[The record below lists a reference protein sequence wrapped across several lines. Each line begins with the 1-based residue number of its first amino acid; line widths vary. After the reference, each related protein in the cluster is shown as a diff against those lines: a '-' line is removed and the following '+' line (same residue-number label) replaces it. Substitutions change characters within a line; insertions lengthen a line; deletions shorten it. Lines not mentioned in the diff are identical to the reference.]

1 MAETVLIPVAKQI
14 LGKLGHLALEQI
26 GLLWTLKREILKLQ
40 NTISTIQAVLLDAE
54 EKQTHNHQVKDW
66 LEKLSDVMY
75 DADDLLDDFS
85 TEARRQAMAEAD
97 GSSRRATS
105 CWGMPK
111 QLINELKMAHDIRA
125 IREKLDDITK
135 DKDRLHLEVRF
146 EEAESSRETDSCPPT
161 IVVGREDDKKNII
174 QLLLSSNFGAKLSVF
189 PIVGIGGLGKT
200 TLAQLVFDDYQVQAH
215 FGIKVWVHVSQSFD
229 VKVILEK
236 MLQSITRQNV
246 VRAQIRDVIE
256 DKRFLVVLD
265 DVWEETVESW
275 ESLGKYLTVGAHGSK
290 VLVTT
295 RSTRVAE
302 VTNTRIAVPY
312 QLEGLTLKESWNLLV
327 NKALNGRTPQNPL
340 VERIGVKIL
349 EKCYG
354 VPLAVSSVSGIL
366 SSKNQ
371 ETEWQRFLEN
381 DLGSIYGEENAC
393 VLTLKLSYNHLPPHM
408 KRCFAYCKLFP
419 KGHAFDVQMLVQL
432 WAAQGYVESEDKG
445 LDCFRTL
452 WWRSF
457 FQEVEMDELGNLS
470 KCRMHDL
477 MHDLADS
484 VTGNRIQRISSL
496 EDTAITSSTR
506 HLALFK
512 DENADRGQVPGNK
525 FWELGNASKVRTL
538 ICGNYLSVEESERVL
553 GKFKCLR
560 VLVMLVQGSNA
571 STALHCVGKLKHLRF
586 LCFKCQRMES
596 LPDSISNLLN
606 LQVLKVNCY
615 GLKELSRDIKHL
627 TDLNHLHFDG
637 VFMTHMPK
645 GIGELK
651 SLQKLPYF
659 VVGKGHQ
666 VGGLDELK
674 ELNALHGELII
685 SNLVNVESSRV
696 SVSVLKNKPFLQM
709 LTLDWGRVDYWGRM
723 NDAADVVTR
732 DDEEIL
738 EILCPHPNLKKLKV
752 HGGYGGIKFPNWL
765 SSITNLVELSLKDCK
780 KCEYLPPLHQISF
793 LKELRIVNCPQLKG
807 IKHNN
812 GGDDSNEPCF
822 QCLAYLYIRDCP
834 KLTQMPAFPSVEGDL
849 ALSYTSMKPLANTM
863 KMRRRGSEIG
873 VHCADE
879 YTTKLYECECDD
891 DGVHGYSSSHDA
903 SVQPLS
909 KLTMLRIENNYD
921 NFQSLWSDDDLN
933 DNSLVSL
940 QCLSLDCCGIGVK
953 LPSSLCSSKSLTRIK
968 IIYSDFVEYLPP
980 LHELPALNELSL
992 KHCPKLKGCWR
1003 KKNNDDDDDDDD
1015 EEENWPYF
1023 HCLSSLEIDHC
1034 PNLTHLPLFPTV
1046 QGILLWSDTSA
1057 QPLVRTMSM
1066 KTTASSSS
1074 SRPRNELIDDPLSKL
1089 THLFMWEIADLES
1102 LPGEYLCN
1110 LTSLRFLS
1118 IYKCPRLASLPP
1130 AMRQLTSLKTVHIS
1144 DCPQL
1149 SQRCQKG
1156 VGEDWPNISHTS
1168 YAEPG
1173 ERMIQFLRSELSQY
1187 NC

>member
-1 MAETVLIPVAKQI
+1 
-14 LGKLGHLALEQI
+14 
-26 GLLWTLKREILKLQ
+26 
-40 NTISTIQAVLLDAE
+40 
-54 EKQTHNHQVKDW
+54 
-66 LEKLSDVMY
+66 
-75 DADDLLDDFS
+75 
-85 TEARRQAMAEAD
+85 
-97 GSSRRATS
+97 
-105 CWGMPK
+105 
-111 QLINELKMAHDIRA
+111 
-125 IREKLDDITK
+125 
-135 DKDRLHLEVRF
+135 
-146 EEAESSRETDSCPPT
+146 
-161 IVVGREDDKKNII
+161 
-174 QLLLSSNFGAKLSVF
+174 
-189 PIVGIGGLGKT
+189 
-200 TLAQLVFDDYQVQAH
+200 
-215 FGIKVWVHVSQSFD
+215 
-229 VKVILEK
+229 
-236 MLQSITRQNV
+236 
-246 VRAQIRDVIE
+246 
-256 DKRFLVVLD
+256 
-265 DVWEETVESW
+265 
-275 ESLGKYLTVGAHGSK
+275 
-290 VLVTT
+290 
-295 RSTRVAE
+295 
-302 VTNTRIAVPY
+302 
-312 QLEGLTLKESWNLLV
+312 
-327 NKALNGRTPQNPL
+327 
-340 VERIGVKIL
+340 
-349 EKCYG
+349 
-354 VPLAVSSVSGIL
+354 
-366 SSKNQ
+366 
-371 ETEWQRFLEN
+371 
-381 DLGSIYGEENAC
+381 
-393 VLTLKLSYNHLPPHM
+393 
-408 KRCFAYCKLFP
+408 
-419 KGHAFDVQMLVQL
+419 
-432 WAAQGYVESEDKG
+432 
-445 LDCFRTL
+445 
-452 WWRSF
+452 
-457 FQEVEMDELGNLS
+457 
-470 KCRMHDL
+470 
-477 MHDLADS
+477 
-484 VTGNRIQRISSL
+484 
-496 EDTAITSSTR
+496 
-506 HLALFK
+506 
-512 DENADRGQVPGNK
+512 
-525 FWELGNASKVRTL
+525 
-538 ICGNYLSVEESERVL
+538 
-553 GKFKCLR
+553 
-560 VLVMLVQGSNA
+560 
-571 STALHCVGKLKHLRF
+571 
-586 LCFKCQRMES
+586 
-596 LPDSISNLLN
+596 
-606 LQVLKVNCY
+606 
-615 GLKELSRDIKHL
+615 
-627 TDLNHLHFDG
+627 
-637 VFMTHMPK
+637 MPK

-863 KMRRRGSEIG
+863 KMRRR
-873 VHCADE
+873 
-879 YTTKLYECECDD
+879 
-891 DGVHGYSSSHDA
+891 DA

-1003 KKNNDDDDDDDD
+1003 KKNNDD
-1015 EEENWPYF
+1015 EENWPYF

-1057 QPLVRTMSM
+1057 QPLVRTM
-1066 KTTASSSS
+1066 
-1074 SRPRNELIDDPLSKL
+1074 RPRNELIDDPLSKL

>member
-236 MLQSITRQNV
+236 MLQSITRQSQTGLGLDV

-302 VTNTRIAVPY
+302 VVRIAVPY

-470 KCRMHDL
+470 KCRMH
-477 MHDLADS
+477 
-484 VTGNRIQRISSL
+484 
-496 EDTAITSSTR
+496 
-506 HLALFK
+506 
-512 DENADRGQVPGNK
+512 
-525 FWELGNASKVRTL
+525 GNASKVRTL

-645 GIGELK
+645 GIGEW
-651 SLQKLPYF
+651 
-659 VVGKGHQ
+659 
-666 VGGLDELK
+666 LDELK

>member
-97 GSSRRATS
+97 GSSR
-105 CWGMPK
+105 

-236 MLQSITRQNV
+236 MLQSITRQSQTGLGLDV

-302 VTNTRIAVPY
+302 VVSRALSVDTNTRIAVPY

-419 KGHAFDVQMLVQL
+419 KGHAFDVQML
-432 WAAQGYVESEDKG
+432 
-445 LDCFRTL
+445 
-452 WWRSF
+452 
-457 FQEVEMDELGNLS
+457 
-470 KCRMHDL
+470 
-477 MHDLADS
+477 
-484 VTGNRIQRISSL
+484 
-496 EDTAITSSTR
+496 
-506 HLALFK
+506 
-512 DENADRGQVPGNK
+512 
-525 FWELGNASKVRTL
+525 
-538 ICGNYLSVEESERVL
+538 
-553 GKFKCLR
+553 
-560 VLVMLVQGSNA
+560 
-571 STALHCVGKLKHLRF
+571 HLRF

-685 SNLVNVESSRV
+685 SNLVNVESSR
-696 SVSVLKNKPFLQM
+696 
-709 LTLDWGRVDYWGRM
+709 
-723 NDAADVVTR
+723 
-732 DDEEIL
+732 
-738 EILCPHPNLKKLKV
+738 
-752 HGGYGGIKFPNWL
+752 
-765 SSITNLVELSLKDCK
+765 
-780 KCEYLPPLHQISF
+780 
-793 LKELRIVNCPQLKG
+793 
-807 IKHNN
+807 
-812 GGDDSNEPCF
+812 
-822 QCLAYLYIRDCP
+822 
-834 KLTQMPAFPSVEGDL
+834 
-849 ALSYTSMKPLANTM
+849 
-863 KMRRRGSEIG
+863 
-873 VHCADE
+873 
-879 YTTKLYECECDD
+879 
-891 DGVHGYSSSHDA
+891 
-903 SVQPLS
+903 
-909 KLTMLRIENNYD
+909 
-921 NFQSLWSDDDLN
+921 
-933 DNSLVSL
+933 
-940 QCLSLDCCGIGVK
+940 
-953 LPSSLCSSKSLTRIK
+953 
-968 IIYSDFVEYLPP
+968 
-980 LHELPALNELSL
+980 
-992 KHCPKLKGCWR
+992 
-1003 KKNNDDDDDDDD
+1003 
-1015 EEENWPYF
+1015 
-1023 HCLSSLEIDHC
+1023 
-1034 PNLTHLPLFPTV
+1034 
-1046 QGILLWSDTSA
+1046 
-1057 QPLVRTMSM
+1057 
-1066 KTTASSSS
+1066 
-1074 SRPRNELIDDPLSKL
+1074 KL

>member
-1 MAETVLIPVAKQI
+1 
-14 LGKLGHLALEQI
+14 
-26 GLLWTLKREILKLQ
+26 
-40 NTISTIQAVLLDAE
+40 
-54 EKQTHNHQVKDW
+54 
-66 LEKLSDVMY
+66 
-75 DADDLLDDFS
+75 
-85 TEARRQAMAEAD
+85 
-97 GSSRRATS
+97 
-105 CWGMPK
+105 
-111 QLINELKMAHDIRA
+111 
-125 IREKLDDITK
+125 
-135 DKDRLHLEVRF
+135 
-146 EEAESSRETDSCPPT
+146 
-161 IVVGREDDKKNII
+161 
-174 QLLLSSNFGAKLSVF
+174 
-189 PIVGIGGLGKT
+189 
-200 TLAQLVFDDYQVQAH
+200 
-215 FGIKVWVHVSQSFD
+215 
-229 VKVILEK
+229 
-236 MLQSITRQNV
+236 
-246 VRAQIRDVIE
+246 
-256 DKRFLVVLD
+256 
-265 DVWEETVESW
+265 
-275 ESLGKYLTVGAHGSK
+275 
-290 VLVTT
+290 
-295 RSTRVAE
+295 
-302 VTNTRIAVPY
+302 
-312 QLEGLTLKESWNLLV
+312 
-327 NKALNGRTPQNPL
+327 
-340 VERIGVKIL
+340 
-349 EKCYG
+349 
-354 VPLAVSSVSGIL
+354 
-366 SSKNQ
+366 
-371 ETEWQRFLEN
+371 
-381 DLGSIYGEENAC
+381 
-393 VLTLKLSYNHLPPHM
+393 
-408 KRCFAYCKLFP
+408 
-419 KGHAFDVQMLVQL
+419 
-432 WAAQGYVESEDKG
+432 
-445 LDCFRTL
+445 
-452 WWRSF
+452 
-457 FQEVEMDELGNLS
+457 
-470 KCRMHDL
+470 
-477 MHDLADS
+477 
-484 VTGNRIQRISSL
+484 
-496 EDTAITSSTR
+496 
-506 HLALFK
+506 
-512 DENADRGQVPGNK
+512 
-525 FWELGNASKVRTL
+525 
-538 ICGNYLSVEESERVL
+538 
-553 GKFKCLR
+553 
-560 VLVMLVQGSNA
+560 MLVQGSNA

-723 NDAADVVTR
+723 NDA
-732 DDEEIL
+732 DEEIL

-812 GGDDSNEPCF
+812 G
-822 QCLAYLYIRDCP
+822 
-834 KLTQMPAFPSVEGDL
+834 
-849 ALSYTSMKPLANTM
+849 
-863 KMRRRGSEIG
+863 
-873 VHCADE
+873 
-879 YTTKLYECECDD
+879 
-891 DGVHGYSSSHDA
+891 
-903 SVQPLS
+903 
-909 KLTMLRIENNYD
+909 
-921 NFQSLWSDDDLN
+921 
-933 DNSLVSL
+933 
-940 QCLSLDCCGIGVK
+940 
-953 LPSSLCSSKSLTRIK
+953 
-968 IIYSDFVEYLPP
+968 
-980 LHELPALNELSL
+980 
-992 KHCPKLKGCWR
+992 
-1003 KKNNDDDDDDDD
+1003 DDDDDD

-1066 KTTASSSS
+1066 KT
-1074 SRPRNELIDDPLSKL
+1074 NELIDDPLSKL

>member
-1 MAETVLIPVAKQI
+1 
-14 LGKLGHLALEQI
+14 
-26 GLLWTLKREILKLQ
+26 
-40 NTISTIQAVLLDAE
+40 
-54 EKQTHNHQVKDW
+54 
-66 LEKLSDVMY
+66 
-75 DADDLLDDFS
+75 
-85 TEARRQAMAEAD
+85 
-97 GSSRRATS
+97 
-105 CWGMPK
+105 
-111 QLINELKMAHDIRA
+111 
-125 IREKLDDITK
+125 
-135 DKDRLHLEVRF
+135 
-146 EEAESSRETDSCPPT
+146 
-161 IVVGREDDKKNII
+161 
-174 QLLLSSNFGAKLSVF
+174 
-189 PIVGIGGLGKT
+189 
-200 TLAQLVFDDYQVQAH
+200 
-215 FGIKVWVHVSQSFD
+215 
-229 VKVILEK
+229 
-236 MLQSITRQNV
+236 
-246 VRAQIRDVIE
+246 
-256 DKRFLVVLD
+256 
-265 DVWEETVESW
+265 
-275 ESLGKYLTVGAHGSK
+275 
-290 VLVTT
+290 
-295 RSTRVAE
+295 
-302 VTNTRIAVPY
+302 
-312 QLEGLTLKESWNLLV
+312 
-327 NKALNGRTPQNPL
+327 
-340 VERIGVKIL
+340 
-349 EKCYG
+349 
-354 VPLAVSSVSGIL
+354 
-366 SSKNQ
+366 
-371 ETEWQRFLEN
+371 
-381 DLGSIYGEENAC
+381 
-393 VLTLKLSYNHLPPHM
+393 
-408 KRCFAYCKLFP
+408 
-419 KGHAFDVQMLVQL
+419 
-432 WAAQGYVESEDKG
+432 
-445 LDCFRTL
+445 
-452 WWRSF
+452 
-457 FQEVEMDELGNLS
+457 
-470 KCRMHDL
+470 
-477 MHDLADS
+477 
-484 VTGNRIQRISSL
+484 
-496 EDTAITSSTR
+496 
-506 HLALFK
+506 
-512 DENADRGQVPGNK
+512 
-525 FWELGNASKVRTL
+525 
-538 ICGNYLSVEESERVL
+538 
-553 GKFKCLR
+553 
-560 VLVMLVQGSNA
+560 
-571 STALHCVGKLKHLRF
+571 
-586 LCFKCQRMES
+586 MES

-863 KMRRRGSEIG
+863 KMRRR
-873 VHCADE
+873 
-879 YTTKLYECECDD
+879 
-891 DGVHGYSSSHDA
+891 DA

-1003 KKNNDDDDDDDD
+1003 KKNNDD
-1015 EEENWPYF
+1015 EENWPYF

-1057 QPLVRTMSM
+1057 QPLVRTMSI
-1066 KTTASSSS
+1066 
-1074 SRPRNELIDDPLSKL
+1074 PRNELIDDPLSKL